1 VWKITSSF
9 PKPAVIKLVESGK
22 TLGTLGYS
30 LAIKCVLYNY
40 PRKKIIKK
48 KIQDAWGWCTGMT
61 QRDGT
66 GRDVIAGFR
75 LGNMCKPMVDSC

>member
-1 VWKITSSF
+1 
-9 PKPAVIKLVESGK
+9 
-22 TLGTLGYS
+22 
-30 LAIKCVLYNY
+30 LYNY

-48 KIQDAWGWCTGMT
+48 KIQDAWGWGTGMT

-75 LGNMCKPMVDSC
+75 LGNVVHKCRKKGGKEWKFH

>member
-1 VWKITSSF
+1 M
-9 PKPAVIKLVESGK
+9 IKLVESGK

-48 KIQDAWGWCTGMT
+48 KNTGCLGLVHWDDPEGWYRER
-61 QRDGT
+61 RDSGVQI
-66 GRDVIAGFR
+66 GEYV
-75 LGNMCKPMVDSC
+75 